1 LLRKN
6 HPENICEFSRLRD
19 LRDEIP
25 CSTEQGNQFAPT
37 GNQIRANRELI
48 RHNRESIPPW
58 GSTIAIDVGLDEI
71 HAPRTPFQRGM
82 RERCSITSGYAM
94 LYRSRQ
100 RNRSMP
106 DMQKVSVAL
115 TGEQVAALEAAVEAG
130 EYATTG
136 EIVREA
142 LRDWQ
147 FKQELRRKDVERLRR
162 LWDEG
167 KASGP
172 AEPLD
177 FGELR
182 KEARR
187 RLAEIQKAQA
197 DGR

>member
-1 LLRKN
+1 
-6 HPENICEFSRLRD
+6 
-19 LRDEIP
+19 
-25 CSTEQGNQFAPT
+25 
-37 GNQIRANRELI
+37 
-48 RHNRESIPPW
+48 
-58 GSTIAIDVGLDEI
+58 
-71 HAPRTPFQRGM
+71 
-82 RERCSITSGYAM
+82 
-94 LYRSRQ
+94 
-100 RNRSMP
+100 MP
-106 DMQKVSVAL
+106 HMQKVSVAL

-177 FGELR
+177 WEHTLAVAR
-182 KEARR
+182 ARLKEIVAENDARPSI
-187 RLAEIQKAQA
+187 AAIAPP
-197 DGR
+197 